1 MCTAVNYRTNQ
12 HYFGRTLDLEY
23 SYCESVT
30 ITPRNYP
37 ISFRHLPAGESHFA
51 IIGMAYVVGDYPL
64 YYDAGNEK
72 GLCIAGLRFQG
83 NACYHPPEQG
93 KDNVTPFELILWILG
108 QCETVAQARKLLEH
122 CNIVDES
129 FSPELPVS
137 PLHWII
143 ADKECAITVESVK
156 EGIKIYDNPVGVL
169 TNNPPFEMQM
179 FNLNHYG
186 HVTAKEPKNHFSE
199 TLELNLYSRGMGG
212 LGLPGDMSSMSRFV
226 RASFLNL
233 NGVSE
238 GTEEENVSQFFH
250 TMDYVA
256 QIRGSVLTEDGKYEL
271 TVYTSCYST
280 HRGIY
285 YYTTYENRAIT
296 GVDLNREK
304 LDGDLLISY
313 PLKKEPQIFM
323 QNG

>member
-1 MCTAVNYRTNQ
+1 MCTAVSYRTNQ

-30 ITPRNYP
+30 ITPRDYP
-37 ISFRHLPAGESHFA
+37 ISFRHLPARENHCA
-51 IIGMAYVVGDYPL
+51 IIGMAYVVENYPL
-64 YYDAGNEK
+64 YYDASNEK
-72 GLCIAGLRFQG
+72 GLSIAGLRFQG
-83 NACYHPPEQG
+83 NACYHPVEQG
-93 KDNVTPFELILWILG
+93 KDNVTPFELVLWILS
-108 QCETVAQARKLLEH
+108 QCETVVQARELLKNV
-122 CNIVDES
+122 NIVDES
-129 FSPELPVS
+129 FRPELPAS

-143 ADKECAITVESVK
+143 ADKDSAITVESVK
-156 EGIKIYDNPVGVL
+156 DGLKVYDNPVGVL

-186 HVTAKEPKNHFSE
+186 HVTAREPENHFSKE
-199 TLELNLYSRGMGG
+199 LELNRYSRGMGG

-250 TMDYVA
+250 MMDNVA

-271 TVYTSCYST
+271 TVYTSCCNT
-280 HRGIY
+280 QRGVY
-285 YYTTYENRAIT
+285 YYTTYENRGIT
-296 GVDLNREK
+296 GVDLYQEK
-304 LDGDLLISY
+304 LDGVKLISY
-313 PLKKEPQIFM
+313 PLKKEPQVLM